1 MSGEAVVLQRPAAMR
16 FRTKQEFVYKTL
28 RDAIMR
34 CELVPQ
40 QRLVIEDL
48 ARELQVSAS
57 PVREALQLLQSEG
70 LVTNVPH
77 AGATVSPIARES
89 ITEVFELMEGLEI
102 VATRTTAQRM
112 TAKDTVGFDE
122 IVTAMDEAL
131 RAGRYEEWADLNSRF
146 HLTISRLSAM
156 PMLHEMTERV
166 LAHWDRLR
174 RYYFDGVLRHRVEQ
188 AQDEHRA
195 LLAAMRARDLAAL
208 EQIVKQHNHGALLA
222 YAEYLKGRSD

>member
-70 LVTNVPH
+70 L
-77 AGATVSPIARES
+77 
-89 ITEVFELMEGLEI
+89 EI

-112 TAKDTVGFDE
+112 TAKDTAGFDE

-131 RAGRYEEWADLNSRF
+131 RGGRYEEWADLNSRF

-156 PMLHEMTERV
+156 
-166 LAHWDRLR
+166 
-174 RYYFDGVLRHRVEQ
+174 
-188 AQDEHRA
+188 
-195 LLAAMRARDLAAL
+195 RARDLATL
-208 EQIVKQHNHGALLA
+208 EQIVKQHNRGALLA

>member
-1 MSGEAVVLQRPAAMR
+1 MSGEPQVLQRPAAMR

-34 CELVPQ
+34 CELVPR

-70 LVTNVPH
+70 LVSNVPH
-77 AGATVSPIARES
+77 TGATVSPIARES

-112 TAKDTVGFDE
+112 TAKDTAGFDE
-122 IVTAMDEAL
+122 ILTAMDDAL
-131 RAGRYEEWADLNSRF
+131 RAGRYEQAG
-146 HLTISRLSAM
+146 
-156 PMLHEMTERV
+156 
-166 LAHWDRLR
+166 LAKVQL
-174 RYYFDGVLRHRVEQ
+174 GVLVHLGVDVPMDHQE
-188 AQDEHRA
+188 
-195 LLAAMRARDLAAL
+195 LAAPVVVHVEKVNAPPH
-208 EQIVKQHNHGALLA
+208 VVHGA
-222 YAEYLKGRSD
+222 AEAGPEHAVLERPVSAVCGRGSDCRR